1 MVFCFPLLERDIAV
15 GVVLVV
21 VALMVVAVVVVKA
34 VVAVPGAWQERSV
47 EAEGIIPC
55 QMIKVWGE
63 TVSRSTRI
71 LTRVLQ
77 TTLKQGGEV
86 VRGLEGREDYEDP
99 WAEREADCDTGP
111 SSA

>member
-1 MVFCFPLLERDIAV
+1 M
-15 GVVLVV
+15 
-21 VALMVVAVVVVKA
+21 VKA
-34 VVAVPGAWQERSV
+34 VVAVRGAWQERNV

-77 TTLKQGGEV
+77 TTLKQRGEA
-86 VRGLEGREDYEDP
+86 VRGLEGQEDYEDP
-99 WAEREADCDTGP
+99 WAEKR
-111 SSA
+111 

>member
-1 MVFCFPLLERDIAV
+1 MV
-15 GVVLVV
+15 
-21 VALMVVAVVVVKA
+21 VVAVVVKV
-34 VVAVPGAWQERSV
+34 VVAVRGGWQERNV

-77 TTLKQGGEV
+77 TTLKQGKGGRGV
-86 VRGLEGREDYEDP
+86 LKGGRTMRILGRRNGRVRK
-99 WAEREADCDTGP
+99 ADCDSGP
-111 SSA
+111 SSARAMPVTIPL